1 MPPAL
6 LTAVDVR
13 WASESSLYLSLLRE
27 GAVEASLDLAH
38 PRIVKMIPAMKE
50 PGGAF
55 SYFLGASSDYLVTS
69 GPFWIT
75 WRTIATPA
83 RSEDAFDSI
92 QDLDVSK
99 DQLLIVAAR
108 RDEKGRF
115 APEGAIAWIGS
126 LRRGLAGLKPVAY
139 DATGPGGKNLGACSG
154 FKMGGARFMKDGSFL
169 VIPGVQPGIHL
180 YSPEGKLLRTWDS
193 ATVGLDSD
201 CGSLSQGQVRRYAV
215 YWLERAAWLNQRRI
229 LADILP
235 LQQGPGLVIRSVSQ
249 GQVHWE
255 LKVLTK
261 AGGVVTYNI
270 PLKSQTEL
278 STLKG
283 DVRGNRIVFV
293 MSAPRKDGMSSEISR
308 LVIAETPQ

>member
-13 WASESSLYLSLLRE
+13 WASDSSLYLTLLRD

-38 PRIVKMIPAMKE
+38 PRIVKMIPGMRE

-55 SYFLGASSDYLVTS
+55 SYFLGASPEFVATS
-69 GPFWIT
+69 GPLWVT
-75 WRTIATPA
+75 WRTIAAPPRA
-83 RSEDAFDSI
+83 EDAFDSI
-92 QDLDVSK
+92 HDIDVSK
-99 DQLLIVAAR
+99 DQLLVVAAR
-108 RDEKGRF
+108 RDAKGRF

-126 LRRGLAGLKPVAY
+126 LRRGLADLKPVAY
-139 DATGPGGKNLGACSG
+139 DATGPGVKNLNACST
-154 FKMGGARFMKDGSFL
+154 FQMGGARFMKDGSFL
-169 VIPGVQPGIHL
+169 VVPGVQPGIYL

-201 CGSLSQGQVRRYAV
+201 CGSLSQEQVRRYAV
-215 YWLERAAWLNQRRI
+215 DWLGRAAWLNQRRI
-229 LADILP
+229 LDDILP

-249 GQVHWE
+249 GQVHWT

-261 AGGVVTYNI
+261 AGGIPTYNI
-270 PLKSQTEL
+270 PLKSQNEL

-283 DVRGNRIVFV
+283 DVRGNKIVFV
-293 MSAPRKDGMSSEISR
+293 MSAFKKGRNDHRDLPAGDR
-308 LVIAETPQ
+308 

>member
-1 MPPAL
+1 MLPAL
-6 LTAVDVR
+6 QTAVDVR
-13 WASESSLYLSLLRE
+13 WAGESSLYLSLLRE
-27 GAVEASLDLAH
+27 GAAEASLDLTH
-38 PRIVKMIPAMKE
+38 PRIVKMIPGMRE

-75 WRTIATPA
+75 WRMIAAPS

-126 LRRGLAGLKPVAY
+126 LRRGLAGLKPVAF
-139 DATGPGGKNLGACSG
+139 DATGPGGRNLGACST
-154 FKMGGARFMKDGSFL
+154 FHMGGARFMKDGSFL
-169 VIPGVQPGIHL
+169 VVPGVQPGIHL
-180 YSPEGKLLRTWDS
+180 YSPDGKLLRTWDS

-201 CGSLSQGQVRRYAV
+201 CGSLSEEQVSRYSTD
-215 YWLERAAWLNQRRI
+215 WLGRAAWLNQRRI
-229 LADILP
+229 LDDILP

-249 GQVHWE
+249 GQVHWN

-261 AGGVVTYNI
+261 AGGVATYNI
-270 PLKSQTEL
+270 PLKSQNEL
-278 STLKG
+278 ATLKG
-283 DVRGNRIVFV
+283 DVRGDKIVFV
-293 MSAPRKDGMSSEISR
+293 MSAFKKDAMTSEISR
-308 LVIAETPQ
+308 LVIAETPR